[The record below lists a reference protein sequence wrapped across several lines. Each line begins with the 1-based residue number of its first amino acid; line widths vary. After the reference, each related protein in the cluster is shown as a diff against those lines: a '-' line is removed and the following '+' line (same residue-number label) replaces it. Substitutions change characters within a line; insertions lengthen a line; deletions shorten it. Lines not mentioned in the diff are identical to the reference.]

1 MAGVNA
7 CKSLLKEKPFVL
19 ERHESYIGVLIN
31 DLISHGV
38 TEPYRMFTSR
48 AEHRLMLSQDTARER
63 LTAKANSIGLI
74 DQKDF
79 KSSKKKRR
87 LQSFKKTFDKKNPQT
102 LRGQQL

>member
-63 LTAKANSIGLI
+63 LQRKRTALG
-74 DQKDF
+74 
-79 KSSKKKRR
+79 
-87 LQSFKKTFDKKNPQT
+87 
-102 LRGQQL
+102 